1 MPRGQVSPAIYFIFG
16 VGVDR
21 QTASTRA
28 GATEWQGRGRSGR
41 FHPSWRYWRRAAL
54 EADQRFSISYSSAN
68 NHSSAN
74 GGIHMRK
81 SVYLSAA
88 AAALLLA
95 GAALLQLPGRDAA
108 AQAGGVYIN
117 AVDLDINPADTAKF
131 LEFVKENGA
140 ASVKEPGCREF
151 NITVLAKDPNHV
163 FLFEVYDNEA
173 ALNAHRT
180 TDHFKKFAAATANMV
195 TGRNVRAL
203 SPVAFNS
210 KGH

>member
-1 MPRGQVSPAIYFIFG
+1 
-16 VGVDR
+16 
-21 QTASTRA
+21 
-28 GATEWQGRGRSGR
+28 
-41 FHPSWRYWRRAAL
+41 
-54 EADQRFSISYSSAN
+54 
-68 NHSSAN
+68 
-74 GGIHMRK
+74 MRK
-81 SVYLSAA
+81 SIYLSAA

-95 GAALLQLPGRDAA
+95 SAAPLQLPGREAA
-108 AQAGGVYIN
+108 AQPGGAYIN

-173 ALNAHRT
+173 ALNAHRA
-180 TDHFKKFAAATANMV
+180 TDHFKKFAAATTNMV
-195 TGRNVRAL
+195 TKRDVRAL

-210 KGH
+210 KAH